1 MRLRKASGPSSR
13 FEQAARW
20 LHEAHLRR
28 ERFAPLPAD
37 LAPQS
42 VDDAYAVQADFVSLR
57 HEERGAVAGYKVA
70 ITSEAMRRM
79 TGLRDP
85 VAGDMLEKTLHRGP
99 TRVRAADYARLI
111 VEFEVGIEMAEDLPA
126 VDAPYTRESVAKSVG
141 AVMPALELADD
152 RNADYSLL
160 SAHPLMLIADNAWNE
175 GAVFGEPVQA
185 WQELDLAALVGVV
198 MIDGKRAGE
207 GQGAHVMGHP
217 FESLAWLANNLA
229 ARGLGLWRND
239 VVITGSMVASVFPQP
254 GQAIRFDAG
263 PLGTVELQVD

>member
-1 MRLRKASGPSSR
+1 MRLRKPFGPESR

-28 ERFAPLPAD
+28 EPFAPLPD
-37 LAPQS
+37 PLVPQS
-42 VDDAYAVQADFVSLR
+42 IEDAYAVQAGFVSLR
-57 HEERGAVAGYKVA
+57 HADRGAVAGYKVA
-70 ITSEAMRRM
+70 ITSETMRRM
-79 TGLRDP
+79 TGLKDP

-99 TRVRAADYARLI
+99 AKVRAADFVRLI
-111 VEFEVGIEMAEDLPA
+111 VEFEVAVEIAQDLPA

-160 SAHPLMLIADNAWNE
+160 ASHPLMLIADNAWNE
-175 GAVFGEPVQA
+175 GAVLGEPVQD
-185 WQELDLAALVGVV
+185 WQQLDLAALVGVATL
-198 MIDGKRAGE
+198 DGKRVGE
-207 GQGAHVMGHP
+207 GRGAHVMGHP

-229 ARGLGLWRND
+229 SRGLGLWRSD

-254 GQAIRFDAG
+254 GQTVRFDAG
-263 PLGTVELQVD
+263 PLGSVVLQVD